1 MPRPPI
7 APPGPGLHLGFTRGD
22 WITLG
27 AAASTLVPFS
37 LVRFGG
43 LAQGHPLLTSLV
55 LGVAIIAAAFFL
67 SWATEGLET
76 VVPQSVALALLALI
90 EVAPEYAFE
99 VLLAYRGQTE
109 LAAASMT
116 GANRLLLGLGWPL
129 IMVVAFLSARRQGQR
144 FTEIELDAR
153 NAPELLFLLLA
164 SLYAFVL
171 VLKRSFS
178 LLDSA
183 VLVALYVA
191 YILTAFR
198 QSRRRH
204 QAAVRVLTETELLVN
219 LGEKREPA
227 EDDDEEDEDR
237 DIGVAARVKRLPPGT
252 RTLVIPLFLLAGAY
266 VLFFGAEPF
275 IDAVL
280 QVARQVGVSQ
290 FILIQWVAPF
300 LSEFPESLTAFIWA
314 GLIVFA
320 GKGLSNLISSKLNQ
334 WTLLIAAIP
343 LAYSV
348 GQGHAAP
355 LPLTAQSVDEVF
367 LTAAQ
372 SLFGI
377 SLLLTFRFTLR
388 AALTLAGLFLV
399 QFFIPVEGVHVALG
413 WLYLALTAVFLLLNR
428 RHLHLAELLR
438 AGRPGR

>member
-1 MPRPPI
+1 MQRQPIPPTL
-7 APPGPGLHLGFTRGD
+7 GPGTRFRFTRGD
-22 WITLG
+22 WLTIAV
-27 AAASTLVPFS
+27 AALTLVPFS
-37 LVRFGG
+37 LVRFSG
-43 LAQGHPLLTSLV
+43 LAQGHPLLISLV
-55 LGVAIIAAAFFL
+55 LGMAIIAAAFFL

-129 IMVVAFLSARRQGQR
+129 IMVVAFLSARRKGQR
-144 FTEIELDAR
+144 FTEIQLDAR

-171 VLKRSFS
+171 VVKRSFS
-178 LLDSA
+178 LFDSA
-183 VLVALYVA
+183 ILIAIYVA

-198 QSRRRH
+198 QSKRRP
-204 QAAVRVLTETELLVN
+204 APAGVLTETDRRSN
-219 LGEKREPA
+219 SAASREPP
-227 EDDDEEDEDR
+227 EDTDEGDEGA
-237 DIGVAARVKRLPPGT
+237 DIGVAARLKHLPPAT
-252 RTLVIPLFLLAGAY
+252 RTPVIILFLLAGAY
-266 VLFFGAEPF
+266 VLLFGAEPF

-280 QVARQVGVSQ
+280 QVARQMGVSQ

-314 GLIVFA
+314 GMIVFA

-348 GQGHAAP
+348 GRGHIAS

-372 SLFGI
+372 SLFGL

-388 AALTLAGLFLV
+388 GALLLAGLFLM

-413 WLYLALTAVFLLLNR
+413 WLYLALTAGFLLLNR
-428 RHLHLAELLR
+428 RKLHLAELFR
-438 AGRPGR
+438 AGRARG